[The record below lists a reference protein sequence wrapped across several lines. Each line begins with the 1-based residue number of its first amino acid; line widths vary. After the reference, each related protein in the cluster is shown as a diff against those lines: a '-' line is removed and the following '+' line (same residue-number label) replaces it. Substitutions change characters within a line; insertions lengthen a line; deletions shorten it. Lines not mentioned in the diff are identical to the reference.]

1 MFLLYFVA
9 SLSYLKMSIAHIDI
23 LFFILFLLLLVAWS
37 ASAEATAGYWGT
49 CTWEI
54 TTEGVLVIGPGTGV
68 DTNEHFCH
76 RGDW

>member
-1 MFLLYFVA
+1 MHHKNVAGFV
-9 SLSYLKMSIAHIDI
+9 
-23 LFFILFLLLLVAWS
+23 ILFLLLLVAWS

-68 DTNEHFCH
+68 DTNEHSPWQSST
-76 RGDW
+76 GIVY